1 MFHRKNSIESV
12 IILYLLIKNAILK
25 ISGNFMK
32 NNKTIMKIKFLKRY
46 YKTILDIEICII
58 TNY

>member
-46 YKTILDIEICII
+46 YKTILNIEICII